1 MAPVVEVAVA
11 ESNATDPKF
20 ASGSAWQANWLMHSD
35 GASTI
40 HSAELT
46 SMLGAEQRLAE
57 GPVPRQVLEH
67 EGRPDGRRR

>member
-1 MAPVVEVAVA
+1 MAVA

-20 ASGSAWQANWLMHSD
+20 ASGSAWQAYWLTHSD

-46 SMLGAEQRLAE
+46 SMLGANSRLRKVRCSVRLSSSRVA
-57 GPVPRQVLEH
+57 
-67 EGRPDGRRR
+67 